1 MWYAFAILGSLIG
14 AAYLRM
20 IYGYLTSG
28 EPFNLR
34 KMAASSIMTFIV
46 ALPIAS
52 TMISSGSVLDW
63 RGLLGACVGA
73 VGTGWGIVLVTKDIS
88 KLEQGKKGE
97 NTGHPQ
103 GG

>member
-1 MWYAFAILGSLIG
+1 MEWVTPVAIMGSLFS

-20 IYGYLTSG
+20 FYGWLTSG
-28 EPFNLR
+28 EPFNVR
-34 KMAASSIMTFIV
+34 KMAASSIVTFIV

-52 TMISSGSVLDW
+52 TLIASESTLDW

-88 KLEQGKKGE
+88 KLEQGTRTVKK
-97 NTGHPQ
+97 
-103 GG
+103 